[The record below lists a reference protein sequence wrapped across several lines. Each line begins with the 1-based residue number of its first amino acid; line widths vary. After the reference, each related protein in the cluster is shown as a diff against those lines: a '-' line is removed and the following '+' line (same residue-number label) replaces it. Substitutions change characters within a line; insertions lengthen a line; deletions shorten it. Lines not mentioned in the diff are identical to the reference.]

1 MDIQYAVFI
10 NIILAAI
17 ALSIFIVFVICWH
30 SLEEIHYLKTFYPK
44 QFTVEE
50 AFYASAVELLK
61 VIIISLPFCFII
73 GTGLYLLRY
82 VKGES

>member
-1 MDIQYAVFI
+1 MKKIYYR
-10 NIILAAI
+10 IILVTI
-17 ALSIFIVFVICWH
+17 ALSILSVSAICWH

-44 QFTVEE
+44 EFTVEE

-73 GTGLYLLRY
+73 GSGLYLLRY